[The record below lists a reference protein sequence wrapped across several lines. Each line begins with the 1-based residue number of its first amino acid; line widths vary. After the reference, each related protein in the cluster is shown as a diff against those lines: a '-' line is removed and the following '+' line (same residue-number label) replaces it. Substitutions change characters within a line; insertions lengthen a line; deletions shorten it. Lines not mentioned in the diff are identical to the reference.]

1 MKIKNKSTSLLKKF
15 LVFNFFVFVILGLFT
30 FFYLKAIQP
39 NLVKQR
45 TEKHNVIINNTSN
58 HIERL
63 QISFEKKSIKDFLLS
78 TRFLFQNLERVQFYD
93 VNGNLIADT
102 NVLDL
107 DQNVFSKSE
116 EIFEE
121 SINNNN
127 NLSEKKNVEKN
138 IDSENLK
145 ENNEPE
151 IKQNILNKK
160 PKEEITFQIKENN
173 NFYVKTLNDVIVNG
187 EILGYIIV
195 TELANEI
202 LVAVDERKNFILRTV
217 LIIAVVIFLFSIF
230 LNRYILKPIGS
241 LVDYTKSIKAK
252 DEPFGRIEKFL
263 YRSDEVGLLSRS
275 LNEMTQNLQKRTKNA
290 EDSSADLAHE
300 IRNPLASLKGA
311 SELLDST
318 IDKEER
324 KKLVGI
330 LSHDVERID
339 RLITDY
345 SKMLKDEA
353 SLSREKMKIINL
365 VELVNGVIEEF
376 NNNKSVIQKN
386 IKFKIVREKPN
397 GHEANVFGA
406 RSRLEQVLANL
417 IDNAVSFSPE
427 NSSIHI
433 GIKSSK
439 DLVRLSIKDQGP
451 GFKETNT
458 ERIFKRFYSS
468 RPEKFGEHSG
478 LGLNIVKNIIEMHEG
493 KVSAFNRKDKE
504 QGAQIDVILPTRS

>member
-1 MKIKNKSTSLLKKF
+1 MKAKKKPTSILNKF
-15 LVFNFFVFVILGLFT
+15 LIFNFFLFIILGLFT

-63 QISFEKKSIKDFLLS
+63 QLSFEKNSIKDFLLS
-78 TRFLFQNLERVQFYD
+78 TRFLFQNLERVQFYNLKGD
-93 VNGNLIADT
+93 LIADT

-107 DQNVFSKSE
+107 DQSVFSKSE
-116 EIFEE
+116 VV
-121 SINNNN
+121 
-127 NLSEKKNVEKN
+127 LQ
-138 IDSENLK
+138 ENLK
-145 ENNEPE
+145 NEEVLNEKNVTENNVTKRMEKE
-151 IKQNILNKK
+151 KYNQIKNLISNKI
-160 PKEEITFQIKENN
+160 PKQEITIELEENN
-173 NFYVKTLNDVIVNG
+173 NFYVKTLNDVIING
-187 EILGYIIV
+187 EIFGYLMV
-195 TELANEI
+195 TEQANEI
-202 LVAVDERKNFILRTV
+202 LVAVDERRNFILRTV
-217 LIIAVVIFLFSIF
+217 LIIAVLIILFSIF
-230 LNRYILKPIGS
+230 LNKYILKPIGT
-241 LVDYTKSIKAK
+241 LVEYTKSIKTK

-275 LNEMTQNLQKRTKNA
+275 LNEMTQNLQNRTKNA

-318 IDKEER
+318 TDKDER
-324 KKLVGI
+324 KKLISI

-353 SLSREKMKIINL
+353 SLSREKMKILNL
-365 VELVNGVIEEF
+365 IELVKDVTEEF
-376 NNNKSVIQKN
+376 NNNKSVIKKN
-386 IKFKIVREKPN
+386 IKFKIIREKPN
-397 GHEANVFGA
+397 GYPASVFGA

-417 IDNAVSFSPE
+417 IDNAISFSPQ
-427 NSSIHI
+427 NSYIHI
-433 GIKSSK
+433 GVKSGK
-439 DLVRLSIKDQGP
+439 DSVRLTIKDQGP
-451 GFKETNT
+451 GFKEANT
-458 ERIFKRFYSS
+458 DRIFKRFYSN

-478 LGLNIVKNIIEMHEG
+478 LGLNIVKNIIEMHDG

-504 QGAQIDVILPTRS
+504 KGAQIEITLPMRS